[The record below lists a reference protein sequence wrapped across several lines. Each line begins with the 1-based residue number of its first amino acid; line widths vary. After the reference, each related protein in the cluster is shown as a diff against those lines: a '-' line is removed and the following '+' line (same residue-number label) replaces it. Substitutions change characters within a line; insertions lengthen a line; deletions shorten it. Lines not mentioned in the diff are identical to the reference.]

1 MSGGFNKIVLL
12 GSSRVERLLVPVET
26 LLPFYS
32 VAIKQECD
40 CGGAR
45 AVVSALGS
53 LGNDFVALRHRH
65 RLRMVRSGQH
75 APNDDGVLDS
85 GVAGD

>member
-45 AVVSALGS
+45 AVVSALG
-53 LGNDFVALRHRH
+53 NDFVALSHRH
-65 RLRMVRSGQH
+65 HLRMVRSGQP
-75 APNDDGVLDS
+75 APSDDGVLDS
-85 GVAGD
+85 GMAGD